1 MHRRRL
7 NMSAALALAIERQ
20 VEDMIAQAK
29 TACALHRRAREGDD
43 GEAFDEVLRP
53 GADLPA
59 AAPPVVAAAPA
70 RSRDLWKRLRFAWAP
85 RRFSS

>member
-20 VEDMIAQAK
+20 VEDILTQAK
-29 TACALHRRAREGDD
+29 TACALHRRAREGED
-43 GEAFDEVLRP
+43 GEAFDEAPRP
-53 GADLPA
+53 GVDFA
-59 AAPPVVAAAPA
+59 AAPPVVEPA
-70 RSRDLWKRLRFAWAP
+70 RARSMDLWKRLRFAWAP